1 MPAQIV
7 GKQGCCGAGAGCAL
21 KKPQAQNISPPVGCE
36 AEWHVLLDANSK
48 RHRLRFAKGVWCN
61 DTAQI
66 MTAEQAYR
74 LAWLYVGPARG

>member
-1 MPAQIV
+1 MKYPTVRSEVAPPADL
-7 GKQGCCGAGAGCAL
+7 AHH
-21 KKPQAQNISPPVGCE
+21 
-36 AEWHVLLDANSK
+36 EWHVLTDGDRK
-48 RHRLRFAKGVWCN
+48 RHRLRWDATHAMWGT

>member
-1 MPAQIV
+1 MKYATPVQH
-7 GKQGCCGAGAGCAL
+7 
-21 KKPQAQNISPPVGCE
+21 ISPPAECANV
-36 AEWHVLLDANSK
+36 EWHVLLDADSK
-48 RHRLRFAKGVWCN
+48 RHRLRFVAGMWCT